1 MKYLLLL
8 LLINHFCI
16 SKYLNLLY
24 FIILQINIIFNINI
38 VKLHIKLFL

>member
-8 LLINHFCI
+8 LLINHFYI

-24 FIILQINIIFNINI
+24 FYNFTNKYDFQY
-38 VKLHIKLFL
+38 

>member
-8 LLINHFCI
+8 LLINHFYI